1 MLSGCAAKS
10 LMIIVRFSM
19 RLLIKGKAA
28 KAFRKKLSEPL
39 SKKQNATWAEAA
51 RVGAAIKRKDKK

>member
-1 MLSGCAAKS
+1 
-10 LMIIVRFSM
+10 M

-39 SKKQNATWAEAA
+39 SEKQNATWAEAA
-51 RVGAAIKRKDKK
+51 RVGAAIKRKDKP